1 MRTRQ
6 VQNALDI
13 LAEPSL
19 QLVSLSA
26 GSGSAKYDSMW
37 LNQDKPVPVAKDMPR
52 YTMPGSE
59 VVSIPLTF
67 FTRGWLQ
74 VLTDSEIWNWLVW
87 RHRAGMNTA
96 ADNSAKSLKLN
107 AGDRLGIYDLTRD
120 AWDTHQVLGSLGLL
134 TATPGEITS
143 AVTLRGQRFNKEP
156 HEFGLDDRPLQQDA
170 LHAVLAAVAATLDY
184 LIERNR

>member
-6 VQNALDI
+6 VQNALI

-59 VVSIPLTF
+59 VVSIPITF

-74 VLTDSEIWNWLVW
+74 VLTDSEISNWLVW

-107 AGDRLGIYDLTRD
+107 ADDRLGIYDLTRD
-120 AWDTHQVLGSLGLL
+120 AWDTHQVLGNLGLL

-143 AVTLRGQRFNKEP
+143 TVTPR
-156 HEFGLDDRPLQQDA
+156 HEFGLDNKPLQQDA
-170 LHAVLAAVAATLDY
+170 HHAVLAAVAATVDY
-184 LIERNR
+184 LVERNR